1 MFTLE
6 QGENFLEV
14 CMQYTFTTTLCHYI
28 TRWSHPPLLKYPLWK
43 NLLHASPSD
52 MPYTFHSLS
61 PSGFLMDLSTNP
73 CMTHWCRFAL
83 LALSFSLK
91 VSPNSTGCGLYFMKA
106 SIYFFVLKREW
117 SIRVLS
123 WWDKWYKIRQF
134 CYWRSLL
141 IMYHRFTWLS
151 TLWESF
157 SFPVKIIYQDTLF

>member
-1 MFTLE
+1 MYAVHFHL
-6 QGENFLEV
+6 
-14 CMQYTFTTTLCHYI
+14 
-28 TRWSHPPLLKYPLWK
+28 YPLSLYYKMITSTSTEVSLVEKPFTCITIWYA
-43 NLLHASPSD
+43 LHIPFSF
-52 MPYTFHSLS
+52 TFW
-61 PSGFLMDLSTNP
+61 FLMDQSTNP
-73 CMTHWCRFAL
+73 CMTHWCRLAL
-83 LALSFSLK
+83 LVLSFSLK
-91 VSPNSTGCGLYFMKA
+91 VSPNSRGCGLYFMKA